1 MKITYRCTFLLPWPQ
16 PGRHHVRAA
25 DGFYLFDS
33 AKFGLQ
39 QQLIEVA
46 DNLVQQPQALQSLLV
61 NVGFVVEFLVV
72 GYRGKHD
79 RHRGVTFVVQFLHG
93 TFLFQKVLRYVGR
106 QDVLQQNLKL
116 REMLVV
122 GVVKPAG
129 KRRVCSRVASK
140 WESYD

>member
-1 MKITYRCTFLLPWPQ
+1 MYNQPFKLFGKTSETISSMTEQATYRCTFLLAGPQ

-25 DGFYLFDS
+25 DGFDLFDS

-46 DNLVQQPQALQSLLV
+46 DYLVQQPQALQPLFV

-72 GYRGKHD
+72 GDGGKHD
-79 RHRGVTFVVQFLHG
+79 RHRGVALVVQFLHG

-106 QDVLQQNLKL
+106 QDVLEQNL
-116 REMLVV
+116 
-122 GVVKPAG
+122 
-129 KRRVCSRVASK
+129 CSRA
-140 WESYD
+140 